1 MQVDTSRKLDED
13 GQHDRDKI
21 YAKLGQEDDDFRRK
35 ILDLHRKLSD
45 VDEDS
50 ANVVA
55 ANERQS
61 SSRISSPLKTQKS
74 YDTVPESPEIRN
86 KSADSK
92 EAKNLSRQA
101 DATKE
106 LELLARRNERMS
118 SSGDS
123 SLDKELE
130 PDPSRKYVTERR
142 PSTEKR
148 RLRKLDLEL
157 ERRRHFEQLRRKS
170 ERLED
175 VTEEGSDESSGG
187 GQRETSIL
195 TRLRIR
201 RRSVKLLG
209 FLSGKSA
216 DRSQEERAAR
226 LLKMYMPEKSGA
238 NNKGQNTISIHHNS
252 RDRRFWK
259 LRSRRKSNSA

>member
-1 MQVDTSRKLDED
+1 MHVETSRKLDED
-13 GQHDRDKI
+13 GQHERDKVFV
-21 YAKLGQEDDDFRRK
+21 KLGQEDEDFRRK

-50 ANVVA
+50 ANFV
-55 ANERQS
+55 ANEKQTNS
-61 SSRISSPLKTQKS
+61 AVTSPSKIKKSTAVPGTSPESTKKISSG
-74 YDTVPESPEIRN
+74 DT
-86 KSADSK
+86 K
-92 EAKNLSRQA
+92 EAKSLARRA

-106 LELLARRNERMS
+106 LESIARRNERMS

-130 PDPSRKYVTERR
+130 PDASRKYVTERR

-157 ERRRHFEQLRRKS
+157 ERRRHLEQLRRKS
-170 ERLED
+170 ERLEE
-175 VTEEGSDESSGG
+175 VAEEGSDEGG
-187 GQRETSIL
+187 PRETSIL

-201 RRSVKLLG
+201 RRSIKLLG

-226 LLKMYMPEKSGA
+226 LLKMYMPEKGGA
-238 NNKGQNTISIHHNS
+238 GNKAQNTITIHHTTS